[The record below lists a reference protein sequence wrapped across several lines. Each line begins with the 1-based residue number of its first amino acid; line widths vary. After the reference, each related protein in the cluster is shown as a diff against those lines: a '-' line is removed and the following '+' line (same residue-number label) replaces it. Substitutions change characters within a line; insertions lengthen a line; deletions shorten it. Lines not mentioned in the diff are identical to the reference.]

1 MTVIPVGL
9 FQIGVLALLLAIF
22 LVIAVK
28 VHWEDDEKLY
38 RFLWLLIVYLGIAI
52 ALVLFF
58 FFGIMGPDPVI

>member
-9 FQIGVLALLLAIF
+9 FQVGVLALLLAIF

-38 RFLWLLIVYLGIAI
+38 RFLWLLILYLGIAS

-58 FFGIMGPDPVI
+58 FFNMVGPDPVI

>member
-38 RFLWLLIVYLGIAI
+38 RFLWLLILYLGIAI